1 MSRTINNEEE
11 DELWVV
17 LEFCKLGS
25 LERILRVCNGKSSPT
40 ELRSLLN
47 ALPEISASTEN
58 TTAAV
63 QEHLY
68 TILGGSLPGFGKAF
82 FHIAKYIVKG

>member
-11 DELWVV
+11 EELWVV

-47 ALPEISASTEN
+47 TLPEISASTEN

-82 FHIAKYIVKG
+82 FHIAKDIVKG